1 MTFLFSKIKL
11 YFLLSTGDIG
21 DFDREFDKIQDEK
34 HQQRLS
40 ELATLRQEAEANV
53 QFHRDNLKNAKDQ
66 VSQWQSRVEKTTI
79 EKLRSFQKPSKTII
93 EVMEM
98 VMTLIGKRSIM
109 SVLAGRNDQSDAS
122 GQQRGSLSTFC
133 LLSFL

>member
-1 MTFLFSKIKL
+1 M
-11 YFLLSTGDIG
+11 
-21 DFDREFDKIQDEK
+21 
-34 HQQRLS
+34 S